1 MSEHE
6 TRMHVFV
13 ERLKRDNIDVAFL
26 SDGDSIFYFSGV
38 WGYLGM
44 EFGRATILVLAESEP
59 PALITPAMEAEM
71 ARAMSEFD
79 SILAWSDGEA
89 GEWQAHVCALVGR
102 LKPKRIGIEKGK
114 THPRVLEAIIAA
126 APRVEI
132 VDVSAIVSDQRMI
145 KSAEEIA
152 TMRKAGQVAVAM
164 VEAARAVLKEGVQ
177 EFEVALA
184 IIAGGTRRAAELLAA
199 EGPPTLHSPM
209 IHNLGIMQSGRD
221 MCMVH
226 KRSTIKRVQ
235 AGDPVYLCFCGL
247 VTFKQVKLGF
257 DRQFFV
263 NSVDHEMAHAYETAI
278 GAQKAALDLVRAGA
292 GAEDIALAAEEVYQ
306 SAGFGPAYRTGR
318 GIGCS
323 FLEEPQLKK
332 GNKTK
337 LQAGMTI
344 VIDGGVTIPGRGGGR
359 IGDSV
364 LVTETGYDFL
374 TNYPRELTIL

>member
-1 MSEHE
+1 M
-6 TRMHVFV
+6 RVRAFV
-13 ERLKRDNIDVAFL
+13 ERLKRERIDIAFL

-44 EFGRATILVLAESEP
+44 EFGRATILTLTEHEP
-59 PALITPAMEAEM
+59 PMLITPAMEAEM
-71 ARAMSEFD
+71 ARATSGLD

-89 GEWQAHVCALVGR
+89 GEWQAHVDALVNR
-102 LKPKRIGIEKGK
+102 FKPKRIGIEKGK
-114 THPRVLEAIIAA
+114 THPRVLEAISSVASRA
-126 APRVEI
+126 EI
-132 VDVSAIVSDQRMI
+132 VDVSGIISDQRMI

-164 VEAARAVLKEGVQ
+164 VEAARAVLKAGVQ

-199 EGPPTLHSPM
+199 EGRTTLHSPT

-226 KRSTIKRVQ
+226 KRSTIKQVE

-247 VTFKQVKLGF
+247 VTYKQVKLGF
-257 DRQFFV
+257 DRQFFIG
-263 NSVDHEMAHAYETAI
+263 NVDQEMEHAFETAI
-278 GAQKAALDLVRAGA
+278 SAQRAALDLVRAGTV
-292 GAEDIALAAEEVYQ
+292 AEDVALAAEHVYQ

-332 GNKTK
+332 GNKTL
-337 LQAGMTI
+337 LQSGMTI
-344 VIDGGVTIPGRGGGR
+344 VVDGGVTIPGRGGGR
-359 IGDSV
+359 VGDSV
-364 LVTETGYDFL
+364 VVTDSGFEFL
-374 TNYPRELTIL
+374 TDYPRELTIL